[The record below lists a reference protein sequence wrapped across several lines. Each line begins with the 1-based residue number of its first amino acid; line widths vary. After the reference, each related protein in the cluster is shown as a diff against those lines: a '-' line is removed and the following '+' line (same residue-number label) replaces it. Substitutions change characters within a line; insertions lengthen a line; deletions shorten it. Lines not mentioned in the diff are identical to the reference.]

1 MKFQIEEYKG
11 FEIVYNDDSDRFECS
26 MELNDNVKNSKR
38 GSLADMRKEI
48 DQFIKANSEF
58 KPFWFLLKSS
68 YGNGFA
74 RRYCSAVRTDGK
86 MVSKSSETDARFSIL
101 DEKEMKLVCF
111 YDVELIEALNRAYLD
126 REAAQAKY
134 RSVESDLT
142 EKLVP
147 LDLSKYGI

>member
-58 KPFWFLLKSS
+58 KPFWFFTKHWSDS
-68 YGNGFA
+68 FKA
-74 RRYCSAVRTDGK
+74 AYCSGIRTDGK
-86 MVSKSSETDARFSIL
+86 LVAKDKMGSKQFELYGERDVKKMFVFDPELAEEL
-101 DEKEMKLVCF
+101 DKAHNEKAAALKKYEEKLKAIV
-111 YDVELIEALNRAYLD
+111 A
-126 REAAQAKY
+126 
-134 RSVESDLT
+134 
-142 EKLVP
+142 KLVP
-147 LDLSKYGI
+147 LDVSKYNLK